1 MRIRTIGVA
10 GACALVITACGSS
23 GGKAPTQSGSPSPI
37 NLSVSVNDSRISVSP
52 RFVGAGPVV
61 FTFVNQS
68 SRAEALAISRTGTGS
83 QLAHT
88 APINPQGT
96 TQVSVYFRPGIY
108 TIATAL
114 RGSDALRSESSPI
127 RATFIRIGRE
137 RANSD
142 NDLLSP

>member
-1 MRIRTIGVA
+1 MRIRTIGIA
-10 GACALVITACGSS
+10 GACALVITACGST
-23 GGKAPTQSGSPSPI
+23 GGKSPTQPGTPSPI

-83 QLAHT
+83 PLART

-96 TQVSVYFRPGIY
+96 TQVSVYFRPGVY
-108 TIATAL
+108 TIATA
-114 RGSDALRSESSPI
+114 RHGTDAQLSQASPI

-137 RANSD
+137 RANSN

>member
-23 GGKAPTQSGSPSPI
+23 GGNAPSQSGSPAPI

-68 SRAEALAISRTGTGS
+68 SRAEALAISRTGAGAP
-83 QLAHT
+83 LART
-88 APINPQGT
+88 APISPQGT
-96 TQVSVYFRPGIY
+96 TQVSVDFRPGVY
-108 TIATAL
+108 TIATD
-114 RGSDALRSESSPI
+114 RHGTDAQLTEASPI
-127 RATFIRIGRE
+127 RAAFIRIGRE

>member
-1 MRIRTIGVA
+1 MRIRTIGIA
-10 GACALVITACGSS
+10 GTCALVITACGST
-23 GGKAPTQSGSPSPI
+23 GGKAPTQPGTPSPI

-68 SRAEALAISRTGTGS
+68 SRAEALAISRTGTGFS
-83 QLAHT
+83 LART

-108 TIATAL
+108 TIATARHGTDAQL
-114 RGSDALRSESSPI
+114 SEGSRI

-137 RANSD
+137 RANSN